1 MSQNNDM
8 QEVIPVL
15 TEIRNEIDDIVNQF
29 SNTSA
34 SFLEIDAVD
43 KLFGIG
49 EKIRKL
55 GCHSVYAAEKGAC
68 GPGDPPAVR
77 ECRKNQK
84 GI

>member
-1 MSQNNDM
+1 MSQDNDIE
-8 QEVIPVL
+8 EVAPVL
-15 TEIRNEIDDIVNQF
+15 TEVRNEIDDILNQF

-43 KLFGIG
+43 KLFDIG

-55 GCHSVYAAEKGAC
+55 GCHSV
-68 GPGDPPAVR
+68 R
-77 ECRKNQK
+77 ECRKNAK